1 VPVLTYLKAVS
12 LRVLTQLNLNSLKV
26 VESAA
31 RHKNFTRA
39 GEEQFI
45 TASAV
50 SQRIKSLEDQLRF
63 KIFRRGGNAV
73 SLTPEGEAYVA
84 QVREALERIVAAGME
99 ATGQT
104 QEHILKISVL
114 PTFAVRW
121 LFPRMPLFQAK
132 HPEIQMR
139 ISTSYEARDFLSS
152 GLDVEIRYGD
162 GNFPG
167 LNAELLFKED
177 LTPVCSAR
185 LYHAVMGDKPLSK
198 VRPEALR
205 HFTLLH
211 SDTCTQNWRAWL
223 TFAGVEFVLEEAK
236 SVYFDS
242 CMMSYEAA
250 NAGMGFAV
258 ANRAYMTA
266 DIRSGQLVAPFA
278 VHHPSAAGW
287 YFVYPRRAGISR
299 RMAVF
304 RNWLIGE
311 AELMQ
316 AQLDA
321 ELQ

>member
-1 VPVLTYLKAVS
+1 
-12 LRVLTQLNLNSLKV
+12 LRFLTQLNLNSLKV

-31 RHKNFTRA
+31 RHRNFTRA

-114 PTFAVRW
+114 PTFAARW
-121 LFPRMPLFQAK
+121 LFPRMPMFQQQ
-132 HPEIQMR
+132 HPEIEMR
-139 ISTSYEARDFLSS
+139 ISTSYETHDFMTS

-177 LTPVCSAR
+177 LTPVCSAK
-185 LYHAVMGDKPLSK
+185 LYRRVLDDKPLASA
-198 VRPEALR
+198 RPEDLR

-211 SDTCTQNWRAWL
+211 SDTCTQNWRSWL
-223 TFAGVEFVLEEAK
+223 RFAGAEFVLDQAP
-236 SVYFDS
+236 SIQFDS

-250 NAGMGFAV
+250 SAGMGFAV
-258 ANRAYMTA
+258 ANRAYVNT
-266 DIRSGQLVAPFA
+266 DLRSGQLVAPFA
-278 VHHPSAAGW
+278 VHHPNSAGW
-287 YFVYPRRAGISR
+287 YFVYPKRTDFTR
-299 RMAVF
+299 RMAAF
-304 RNWLIGE
+304 RDWLMAE
-311 AELMQ
+311 ASLMQ
-316 AQLDA
+316 AQLNA